1 MERERYLK
9 EKIILFY
16 SDLKESG
23 QRFER
28 EIFQGKQ
35 NIILFYSDVKG
46 FHRDISTKDSQLHGM
61 NYWQRLERLAMH
73 SEQEILERY

>member
-16 SDLKESG
+16 SDVKDSG

-28 EIFQGKQ
+28 EIFEGKQ
-35 NIILFYSDVKG
+35 IILFYSDVKG
-46 FHRDISTKDSQLHGM
+46 FHRDISTKDSRAAWDEL
-61 NYWQRLERLAMH
+61 LAKIG
-73 SEQEILERY
+73 EAGDAF